1 MMMQLYT
8 SPTTPFGRKIAV
20 LLHEKSLLD
29 RVELTLASGTPLDP
43 GTMPIAHNPLG
54 KIPVL
59 VLDDGTAIY
68 DSRVITR
75 YLDDHF
81 DLGIYPKG
89 AALWAALTREA
100 AVDGIID
107 AAVLMA
113 YEMRLRPEDRQFTPW
128 IDAQWSKITRALD
141 MFESTTP
148 ESTTPESTTLSGD
161 FDMPQIALACALS
174 YLDFRHDARGWRV
187 GRPNLAAW
195 DQIQSGRKSMVLTAQ
210 SVT

>member
-1 MMMQLYT
+1 MMQLYT

-29 RVELTLASGTPLDP
+29 RVALVLASGTPLDP
-43 GTMPIAHNPLG
+43 GTMPVAHNPLG

-59 VLDDGTAIY
+59 VLGDGTAIY

-81 DLGIYPKG
+81 DLGVYPKG
-89 AALWAALTREA
+89 AALWQALTFEA
-100 AVDGIID
+100 AVDGIIE

-113 YEMRLRPEDRQFTPW
+113 YEMRLRPQDSQFAPW
-128 IDAQWSKITRALD
+128 IDAQWSKIARALD
-141 MFESTTP
+141 MFETAPLT
-148 ESTTPESTTLSGD
+148 GD

-174 YLDFRHDARGWRV
+174 YIDFRHDARGWRND
-187 GRPNLAAW
+187 RPNLAAW
-195 DQIQSGRKSMVLTAQ
+195 YKTQSARQSMVLT
-210 SVT
+210 VPPV

>member
-29 RVELTLASGTPLDP
+29 RVKLTLASGTPLDP
-43 GTMPIAHNPLG
+43 GTMPVAYNPLG

-75 YLDDHF
+75 FLDDHF

-89 AALWAALTREA
+89 SALWAALTREA
-100 AVDGIID
+100 AIDGIIES
-107 AAVLMA
+107 AVLMA
-113 YEMRLRPEDRQFTPW
+113 YEVRLRPEDRQFAPW
-128 IDAQWSKITRALD
+128 IEAQWSKITRALD
-141 MFESTTP
+141 MFETAPLT
-148 ESTTPESTTLSGD
+148 GD
-161 FDMPQIALACALS
+161 FDMPQIALACGLS
-174 YLDFRHDARGWRV
+174 YLDLRHDARGWRTD
-187 GRPNLAAW
+187 RPNLAAW
-195 DQIQSGRKSMVLTAQ
+195 DHVQSKRQSMVLTAQ
-210 SVT
+210 PVT

>member
-1 MMMQLYT
+1 MMQLYT

-29 RVELTLASGTPLDP
+29 RVALTLAAGTPLDP
-43 GTMPIAHNPLG
+43 GTMPVAHNPLG

-59 VLDDGTAIY
+59 VLGDGTAIY

-75 YLDDHF
+75 FLDDHF

-89 AALWAALTREA
+89 AALWDALTREA

-113 YEMRLRPEDRQFTPW
+113 YEVRLRPEDRQFAPW
-128 IDAQWSKITRALD
+128 IDAQWSKISRALD
-141 MFESTTP
+141 LFEAAP
-148 ESTTPESTTLSGD
+148 LAGD

-174 YLDFRHDARGWRV
+174 YLDFRHDARGWRH
-187 GRPNLAAW
+187 GRPNLAEW
-195 DQIQSGRKSMVLTAQ
+195 YQTQSGRMSMVLTAQ
-210 SVT
+210 PVT

>member
-1 MMMQLYT
+1 MMQLYT

-29 RVELTLASGTPLDP
+29 QVGLVLAAGTPLEP
-43 GTMPIAHNPLG
+43 GTMPVAHNPLG

-59 VLDDGTAIY
+59 VLGDGTAIY

-75 YLDDHF
+75 FLDDHF

-89 AALWAALTREA
+89 AALWDALTREA

-113 YEMRLRPEDRQFTPW
+113 YELRLRPEDRQFAPW
-128 IDAQWSKITRALD
+128 IDAQWSKISRALD
-141 MFESTTP
+141 MFEAAP
-148 ESTTPESTTLSGD
+148 LAGD
-161 FDMPQIALACALS
+161 FDMVQIALACALS
-174 YLDFRHDARGWRV
+174 YLDFRHDTRGWRV

-195 DQIQSGRKSMVLTAQ
+195 YQTQSARMSMVLTEQ
-210 SVT
+210 PV

>member
-1 MMMQLYT
+1 MQLYT

-29 RVELTLASGTPLDP
+29 RVALVLASGTPLDP
-43 GTMPIAHNPLG
+43 GTMPVAHNPLG

-59 VLDDGTAIY
+59 VLDGGTAIY

-81 DLGIYPKG
+81 KLGIYPKG
-89 AALWAALTREA
+89 AALWAALTFEA
-100 AVDGIID
+100 AVDGVIE

-113 YEMRLRPEDRQFTPW
+113 YEMRLRPDDRQFAPW
-128 IDAQWSKITRALD
+128 VEAQWAKITRALD
-141 MFESTTP
+141 MFESAPLT
-148 ESTTPESTTLSGD
+148 GD

-174 YLDFRHDARGWRV
+174 YIDFRHDARGWRV

-195 DQIQSGRKSMVLTAQ
+195 YGSIAQ
-210 SVT
+210 RPSLIATQAPT